1 MNNFMF
7 LEAYL
12 LNLRIIFSSND
23 AAVLEFIS
31 SNLHSYLFIVD
42 FVSGLYHF
50 LTKMHD
56 QMKVAKSLHNDK
68 KKLVKGMFVGDGPAS
83 ARAD

>member
-12 LNLRIIFSSND
+12 LNLRTSVQSFLAPLMLLFWN
-23 AAVLEFIS
+23 LFIS

-56 QMKVAKSLHNDK
+56 QMKVAKSLHN
-68 KKLVKGMFVGDGPAS
+68 V
-83 ARAD
+83 